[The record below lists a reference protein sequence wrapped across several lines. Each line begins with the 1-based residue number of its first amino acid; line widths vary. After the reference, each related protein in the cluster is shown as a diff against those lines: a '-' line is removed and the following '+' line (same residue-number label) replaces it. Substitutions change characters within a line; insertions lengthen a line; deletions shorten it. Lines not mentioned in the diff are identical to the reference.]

1 MRALASA
8 LALVFVCHAGTAWT
22 ADDVVSKKSVLKKAV
37 PVAIARLTA
46 ATSALSWR
54 RMMEPSSASSFVR

>member
-22 ADDVVSKKSVLKKAV
+22 ADDVSKKSVLKKAV